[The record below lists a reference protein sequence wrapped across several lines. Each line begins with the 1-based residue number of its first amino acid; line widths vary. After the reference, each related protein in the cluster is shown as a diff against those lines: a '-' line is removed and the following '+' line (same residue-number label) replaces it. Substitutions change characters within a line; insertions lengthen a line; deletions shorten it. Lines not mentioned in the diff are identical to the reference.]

1 MGRPWGRIVLET
13 AALALASALIGWI
26 SAEVRQPS
34 IPWRLPDAFFRVESG
49 ARPLLLAQARARL
62 EAGGLVLVDTRDE
75 PAFRAGHLPGA
86 LSLPAANWEGL
97 LAAAS
102 PWLQGA
108 PILLYDTARNV
119 NGADLVAAALR
130 REGFGP
136 LFVLV
141 EGFESWQGAGLPV
154 DLGDAGRLDPE
165 VSPFDDET
173 DPFED
178 GEDDLETGE
187 VEEGAEP

>member
-34 IPWRLPDAFFRVESG
+34 IPWRLPDAFFRVVSG
-49 ARPLLLAQARARL
+49 AGPLLLALARARL

>member
-1 MGRPWGRIVLET
+1 MLGGAGPRP
-13 AALALASALIGWI
+13 
-26 SAEVRQPS
+26 
-34 IPWRLPDAFFRVESG
+34 
-49 ARPLLLAQARARL
+49 LAQAGARL